1 MSSIRASA
9 VAKRARRLSMILLA
23 SAIATR
29 LVALEPQ
36 PVDGDATAQALDV
49 LLEALDEEEDG

>member
-1 MSSIRASA
+1 
-9 VAKRARRLSMILLA
+9 MILLA

-36 PVDGDATAQALDV
+36 PVDGDATAQALEV